1 MDASPTTAPAPA
13 DVLGPA
19 GARAPFRCSDRAVT
33 YTDALDALAVR
44 GGWVPLVSD
53 VSARSTALAAADDA
67 TRATVDA
74 GVPGAE
80 IALRRRLRLTSADD
94 YRTWLESWDLDVD
107 DCRDHLRR
115 RALPDP
121 SGDPSPGH
129 VEAVAVRAH
138 VVIEG
143 VLDDAVRRLA
153 EDAALAGADPR
164 SPSWLAEVVER
175 ADRVRTEEPDALAVA
190 DLVSEHVV
198 DWTRVEATAVVA
210 PDDDVAH
217 ELLLCVREEQAPL
230 ADVAARVGLSPVHVA
245 TFLEALDDWL
255 EPVVLGVEP
264 GALVG
269 PVAHPDGRAVV
280 QLLHRAPP
288 SAADDDVSRRAA
300 AELLE
305 RRAAVAMSAV
315 VRWSDGA

>member
-19 GARAPFRCSDRAVT
+19 GARAPLRCSDRDVT
-33 YTDALDALAVR
+33 YADALDALALR
-44 GGWVPLVSD
+44 GGWAPLVAD
-53 VSARSTALAAADDA
+53 VAARSAGLVAADER
-67 TRATVDA
+67 TRSAVDTA
-74 GVPGAE
+74 VPGAE

-107 DCRDHLRR
+107 DCREHLRL
-115 RALPDP
+115 RALPPPD
-121 SGDPSPGH
+121 DA
-129 VEAVAVRAH
+129 VTQAEVDAVAVRAH

-164 SPSWLAEVVER
+164 SPSWLADVVER
-175 ADRVRTEEPDALAVA
+175 ADRVRAEEPDPLAVA

-230 ADVAARVGLSPVHVA
+230 SDVAARVGLSPTHVA
-245 TFLEALDDWL
+245 TFVEALDDWL

-264 GALVG
+264 GALAG

-280 QLLHRAPP
+280 QLIARTPP
-288 SAADDDVSRRAA
+288 SAVDDDVRRRAA